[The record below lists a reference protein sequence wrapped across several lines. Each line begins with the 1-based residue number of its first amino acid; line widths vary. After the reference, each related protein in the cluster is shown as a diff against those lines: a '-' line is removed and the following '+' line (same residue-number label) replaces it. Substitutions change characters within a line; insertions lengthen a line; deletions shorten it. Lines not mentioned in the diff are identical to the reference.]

1 VGDGLHTFT
10 WQLIGVGVDGVP
22 WTIPI
27 STSPFRVGRKEE
39 CQLCLSY
46 ENISRHHAEL
56 RLNES
61 HLLISDLGSTNGTFV
76 NCQRLENGESR
87 RLQSGDMVHFAG
99 IEFKVHRAAPI
110 QDNTV
115 CRDPYVDTFQKML
128 ESRAV
133 VPHYQPLV
141 RFCNGTV
148 FGYEVLGRVSF
159 PGLPETPGRIFSIA
173 RRLGGEAELSALFRD
188 VGIANVVQTGYRG
201 TIFFNTLPI
210 ELQSPALPQVLAR
223 LRQDAPNVHLA
234 LEVHENTIADVPTIQ
249 ALKKLL
255 NDHEISLVYD
265 DFGAG
270 QARLVEVVKVPPDYL
285 KFDVALIR
293 DIHRS
298 PGLQNMVGRL
308 VRICRDAGI
317 VTLAEGI
324 EKPEEAE
331 VCRELG
337 FELAQ
342 GFYFGRPSPELPG
355 ST

>member
-1 VGDGLHTFT
+1 VSIFT
-10 WQLIGVGVDGVP
+10 WQLIGTGVDGVP

-27 STSPFRVGRKEE
+27 STSPFKVGRKEG

-46 ENISRHHAEL
+46 ENISRHHAEF
-56 RLNES
+56 RLKES
-61 HLLISDLGSTNGTFV
+61 GLSIGDLGSTNGTFV
-76 NCQRLENGESR
+76 NCQRLENGEFR
-87 RLQSGDMVHFAG
+87 RLQPGDLVHFAG
-99 IEFKVHRAAPI
+99 IEFKIHRAEPS

-115 CRDPYVDTFQKML
+115 CRDPYVDTFQQML
-128 ESRAV
+128 ERRAV

-141 RFCNGTV
+141 RFSNGDV

-159 PGLPETPGRIFSIA
+159 PGLPETPGRIFPIA

-188 VGIANVVQTGYRG
+188 VGIMNVVRTGYRG
-201 TIFFNTLPI
+201 MIFFNTLPI
-210 ELQSPALPQVLAR
+210 ELQNPALPQVLAK
-223 LRQDAPNVHLA
+223 LRQSAPNVHLA
-234 LEVHENTIADVPTIQ
+234 LEVHENTIADIPTIQ

-255 NDHEISLVYD
+255 NNHDISLVYD

-270 QARLVEVVKVPPDYL
+270 QARLVEVVKAPPDYL
-285 KFDVALIR
+285 KFDITLIR

-298 PGLQNMVGRL
+298 SGLQNMVGRL
-308 VRICRDAGI
+308 VRICQDAGI
-317 VTLAEGI
+317 VTLAEGV

-342 GFYFGRPSPELPG
+342 GFHFGRPSPEPPG
-355 ST
+355 FG